1 MLGQVFNDAVARLK
15 RIGALTQCS
24 NQVISALSHANAM
37 LHVNVEVRM
46 DNGHIHYFPGYRC
59 QHNNVLG
66 PTKGG
71 IRFHPQVNADEVQ
84 ALALWMTL
92 KCAVVGIPF
101 GGAKGGVC
109 VDPKTLSPFE
119 LERLSRSYVRAMADF
134 IGPERD
140 IPAPDVYTN
149 ALIMGWMMDEYE
161 KITRVKNPAVI
172 TGKPIALGGSL
183 GRDDATGRGAYL
195 CIKELEKRDQLTPQ
209 ETRVAVQG
217 FGSGGYHVARLLAND
232 GYKVV
237 AVSDSQGAIYR
248 QEGLNIDSVYRQKQQ
263 HKELKAV
270 YCEGSV
276 CEALEHQRLSN
287 AELLVSDVDI
297 LIPAAL
303 DGVITAANAAAIQA
317 RYIVEIANGPV
328 TSDADAILKNK
339 GVIVIPDILANA
351 GGVTVSYFEWTQ
363 NRCGQRWPREKVS
376 EELSQVMQR
385 AFKRANDLV
394 EKHGMDFRDAV
405 YAVALERLSEGIEA
419 HGTPD
424 YFNGG

>member
-1 MLGQVFNDAVARLK
+1 MSSTVFDDAVNRLS
-15 RIGALTQCS
+15 RIGEQTGCS
-24 NQVISALSHANAM
+24 KLVIDALSHANAM
-37 LHVNVEVRM
+37 LKVHVEVRM
-46 DNGHIHYFPGYRC
+46 DDGHTRYFPGYRC
-59 QHNNVLG
+59 QHNNILG

-71 IRFHPQVNADEVQ
+71 IRFHPDVGAQEVQ

-92 KCAVVGIPF
+92 KCAVVDIPF
-101 GGAKGGVC
+101 GGAKGGVS
-109 VDPKTLSPFE
+109 VDPKALSPME

-149 ALIMGWMMDEYE
+149 ARIMGWMMDEYE

-195 CIKELEKRDQLTPQ
+195 CIKALEQRDCLTPE
-209 ETRVAVQG
+209 ETTVAVQG
-217 FGSGGYHVARLLAND
+217 FGNGGYHVARLLAND

-237 AVSDSQGAIYR
+237 AISDSQGGIYR
-248 QEGLNIDSVYRQKQQ
+248 QQGLDVKSVYQQKQD

-270 YCEGSV
+270 YCDGSV
-276 CEALEHQRLSN
+276 CETVDHDTLSN
-287 AELLVSDVDI
+287 SELLTKDVDI

-303 DGVITAANAAAIQA
+303 DSVITCDNASDIQA
-317 RYIVEIANGPV
+317 RYIVEIANGPI
-328 TSDADAILKNK
+328 TSDADAVLKDK

-351 GGVTVSYFEWTQ
+351 GGVTVSYFEWVQ
-363 NRCGQRWPREKVS
+363 NRTGYRWSKTKVR
-376 EELSQVMQR
+376 EELKEVMSN
-385 AFKRANDLV
+385 AFKRANTLV
-394 EKHGMDFRDAV
+394 QEKGLDFRDAV
-405 YAVALERLSEGIEA
+405 YAVALERLSNAIEA

-424 YFNGG
+424 YFNGA

>member
-1 MLGQVFNDAVARLK
+1 MSSTVFDDAVNRLS
-15 RIGALTQCS
+15 RIGEQTGCS
-24 NQVISALSHANAM
+24 KLVIDALSHANAM
-37 LHVNVEVRM
+37 LKVHVEVRM
-46 DNGHIHYFPGYRC
+46 DDGHTRYFPGYRC
-59 QHNNVLG
+59 QHNNILG

-71 IRFHPQVNADEVQ
+71 IRFHPDVGAQEVQ

-92 KCAVVGIPF
+92 KCAVVDIPF
-101 GGAKGGVC
+101 GGAKGGVS
-109 VDPKTLSPFE
+109 VDPKALSPME

-149 ALIMGWMMDEYE
+149 ARIMGWMMDEYE

-195 CIKELEKRDQLTPQ
+195 CIKALEQRDCLTPE
-209 ETRVAVQG
+209 ETTVAVQG
-217 FGSGGYHVARLLAND
+217 FGNGGYHVARLLAND

-237 AVSDSQGAIYR
+237 AISDSQGGIYR
-248 QEGLNIDSVYRQKQQ
+248 QQGLDVKSVYQQKQD

-270 YCEGSV
+270 YCDGSV
-276 CEALEHQRLSN
+276 CETVDHDTLSN
-287 AELLVSDVDI
+287 SELLTKDVDI

-303 DGVITAANAAAIQA
+303 DSVITCDNASDIQA
-317 RYIVEIANGPV
+317 RYIVEIANGPI
-328 TSDADAILKNK
+328 TSDADAVLKDK

-351 GGVTVSYFEWTQ
+351 GGVTVSYFEWVQ
-363 NRCGQRWPREKVS
+363 NRTGYRWSETKVR
-376 EELSQVMQR
+376 EELKEVMSN
-385 AFKRANDLV
+385 AFKRANTLV
-394 EKHGMDFRDAV
+394 QEKGLDFRDAV
-405 YAVALERLSEGIEA
+405 YAVALERLSNAIEA

-424 YFNGG
+424 YFNGA